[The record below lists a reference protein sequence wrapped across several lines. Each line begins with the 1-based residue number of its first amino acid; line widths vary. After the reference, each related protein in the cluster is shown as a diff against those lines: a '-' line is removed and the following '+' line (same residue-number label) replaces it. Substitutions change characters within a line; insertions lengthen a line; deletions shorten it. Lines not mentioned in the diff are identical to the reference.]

1 MDKPSSIEEAVDE
14 AVGLFF
20 DADKAVANTS
30 LTRGSLI
37 RAMRFAMH
45 HGLTEKNIK
54 LRGEQE
60 IRLALFIGTMLD
72 SRLIM
77 QAKQKQDIDNQTK
90 NEEKQ
95 NGKENT

>member
-1 MDKPSSIEEAVDE
+1 MEKPSSIDKAINE

-20 DADKAVANTS
+20 DADKAIANTGLS
-30 LTRGSLI
+30 RGSLI
-37 RAMRFAMH
+37 RAMRFALH
-45 HGLTEKNIK
+45 YGLTEKNIK
-54 LRGEQE
+54 LKNEQE

-77 QAKQKQDIDNQTK
+77 QAKMKQDVDNLTK